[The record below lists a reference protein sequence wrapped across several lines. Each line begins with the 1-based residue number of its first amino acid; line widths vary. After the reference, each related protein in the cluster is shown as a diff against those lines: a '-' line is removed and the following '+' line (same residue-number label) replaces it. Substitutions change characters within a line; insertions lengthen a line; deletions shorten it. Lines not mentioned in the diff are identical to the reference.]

1 MINKKKSNKANLE
14 SRKFI
19 FFFLGCIGALATSW
33 FCLDLL
39 ATTEKKV
46 IVIQDE
52 PEAATIDEFTP
63 PETDQRPPEPPQQ
76 EVQQQNTEIILNIV
90 ENTAKADFNFD
101 FGQDVDA
108 DLAIEDFVVEVVQDV
123 VEEEPPV
130 RFVEKMPSF
139 PGGPEALNAFLRENI
154 QYPQAARD
162 AGAQGTVLV
171 EFVVEK
177 NGAVSNVRVLNSVFP
192 ACDQEAIRVI
202 KSLPKW
208 NPGEANGKKVRVFY
222 NVPITFS
229 LQ

>member
-1 MINKKKSNKANLE
+1 MANKKSNKVNLE
-14 SRKFI
+14 GRKMI
-19 FFFLGCIGALATSW
+19 FFVLGCIVALSLSW

-39 ATTEKKV
+39 ATSEKKV

-52 PEAATIDEFTP
+52 PEAATIEEYIP
-63 PETDQRPPEPPQQ
+63 PETDQRPQEAPQQ

-108 DLAIEDFVVEVVQDV
+108 DMAVEDFVIEEVQEV

-139 PGGPEALNAFLRENI
+139 PGGQEALMAYLRENI
-154 QYPQAARD
+154 KYPQAARD

-177 NGAVSNVRVLNSVFP
+177 NGSVSNVKVLNSVFS
-192 ACDQEAIRVI
+192 ACDEEAIRVI